1 MKLILALLLGVA
13 AVNLVTAQTLDTGI
27 LGLITDPSGAVIAG
41 ASVTVTNTGT
51 GVRRVAPT
59 APDGKYDI
67 RSLVP
72 GQYTIEVTSL
82 GFRPARAS
90 NLSIQINQQARL
102 DFSMQVGE
110 VAEAVEVNSTSP
122 LQTENATLGEV
133 VGSER
138 IVNLPLNGRSFTQL
152 AALTPGVRVADP
164 NLFSAS
170 TDGSRIIA
178 NGTRQAWLQ
187 VNLDGITIVN
197 NRSNY
202 INLYPSVDALQ
213 EFKVQTGNYSA
224 EYGGNAGAN
233 VNMQLRSGTN
243 RFHGSVFEFFR
254 HDKLDARN
262 LFRPAPFSKDLLRR
276 NQFGAVFSGPIRHD
290 KTFFMIDFEGVRSSR
305 ESAGSNIVMTEAQRR
320 GDFSAYP
327 GVIRD
332 PFNNQPFPNNVI
344 PVSRL

>member
-1 MKLILALLLGVA
+1 
-13 AVNLVTAQTLDTGI
+13 
-27 LGLITDPSGAVIAG
+27 
-41 ASVTVTNTGT
+41 
-51 GVRRVAPT
+51 
-59 APDGKYDI
+59 
-67 RSLVP
+67 
-72 GQYTIEVTSL
+72 
-82 GFRPARAS
+82 
-90 NLSIQINQQARL
+90 
-102 DFSMQVGE
+102 MQVGE
-110 VAEAVEVNSTSP
+110 VAEAVEVNATSSL

-138 IVNLPLNGRSFTQL
+138 IVNLPPNGRSFTQL
-152 AALTPGVRVADP
+152 AALTPVVRVADP

-243 RFHGSVFEFFR
+243 QFHGSVFEFFR

-276 NQFGAVFSGPIRHD
+276 NQFGAVFSGPIRRD

-305 ESAGSNIVMTEAQRR
+305 ESAGSNIVMTQAQRQ

-327 GVIRD
+327 GIIRD
-332 PFNNQPFPNNVI
+332 PFNNLPFPNNVI
-344 PVSRL
+344 PVNRLNPVSVNLINTYTPLPNTSGTVNYNGVSVGKAEHEPRYRPVR